1 MNKKWLNIPLLVFFG
16 LCYGLGHPSAASYR
30 PASIEKSLTG
40 FHEETNRLALGFY
53 GMFKHAT
60 DEKEAPVVRIAN
72 KPATPEPAVASPPP
86 SPTPVEKPRVL
97 SELPR
102 AAQQG
107 FIVLSAR

>member
-1 MNKKWLNIPLLVFFG
+1 MKKKWLNIPLLVFFG

-30 PASIEKSLTG
+30 PASMEKSLTG

-53 GMFKHAT
+53 GMFRHAT
-60 DEKEAPVVRIAN
+60 EEKEPPSFRIAT
-72 KPATPEPAVASPPP
+72 KPPAPEPVAAPPP
-86 SPTPVEKPRVL
+86 PPKPVEMPRGL
-97 SELPR
+97 SEPPR

>member
-40 FHEETNRLALGFY
+40 FHVETNRLALGFY
-53 GMFKHAT
+53 GMFVHAT
-60 DEKEAPVVRIAN
+60 EEKEAPVVRIAN
-72 KPATPEPAVASPPP
+72 KPVMPEPAMAPPP
-86 SPTPVEKPRVL
+86 PKPVDMSRGL
-97 SELPR
+97 SEPPR
-102 AAQQG
+102 IAQQG